1 MNGANVYTEY
11 LGKVRECT
19 LHIVLIIEAETT
31 HIYGIGIHVVQLQ
44 YSICP
49 LGSLAQGVSA
59 WTVIASYQ
67 DCN

>member
-1 MNGANVYTEY
+1 MNGANILTEY
-11 LGKVRECT
+11 LGKVGECT
-19 LHIVLIIEAETT
+19 LHIVLVIEAEPPD
-31 HIYGIGIHVVQLQ
+31 IYGIGIHVVQLQ